1 VLINYGVEKT
11 SLMENEKVKILVAD
25 DDATIREYVDL
36 ALGMMDLR
44 VLHARDGVEA
54 LRLIDSSS
62 ESIQVL
68 LLDMVMPRLNGNEL
82 ASVIRSWHPKI
93 KIIFMSGY
101 SEDFIGQQRAHPEDF
116 SYLKK
121 PFTPECLLQAVTES
135 L

>member
-1 VLINYGVEKT
+1 VLINYGVAKT

-68 LLDMVMPRLNGNEL
+68 LLDIVMPRLNGNEL

-93 KIIFMSGY
+93 KIIFMSGC
-101 SEDFIGQQRAHPEDF
+101 SEDFIGQQRAHAGDF
-116 SYLKK
+116 SYLRK